1 MANFNLFNFIISLF
15 SLFIIYYC
23 VSNVLLFYGIGQEI
37 YGMYLSYF
45 VFLWMSSIILP
56 TDYSSP

>member
-15 SLFIIYYC
+15 ILFIIYYC

-56 TDYSSP
+56 TEYPSV

>member
-56 TDYSSP
+56 TEYPSV

>member
-15 SLFIIYYC
+15 ILFIIFYC

-56 TDYSSP
+56 TEYPSV

>member
-15 SLFIIYYC
+15 ILFIIYYC

-56 TDYSSP
+56 TDYPSV